1 MGNIFTYSNNADW
14 TDGQQIWTRSDGK
27 KTSWQ
32 IDNELKEKRARRIK
46 HNNKIDP
53 VIRHARYVR

>member
-14 TDGQQIWTRSDGK
+14 TDGQQAWTRSDGK

-32 IDNELKEKRARRIK
+32 IDKELKEKRDRRILS
-46 HNNKIDP
+46 NRIDP
-53 VIRHARYVR
+53 VIRYARYVR